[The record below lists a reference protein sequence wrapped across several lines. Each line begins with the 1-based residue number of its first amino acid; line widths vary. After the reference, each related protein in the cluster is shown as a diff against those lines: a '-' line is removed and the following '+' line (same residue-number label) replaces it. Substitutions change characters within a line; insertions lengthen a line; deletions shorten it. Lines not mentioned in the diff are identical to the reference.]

1 MLSAASK
8 INKPTVTQPQKA
20 GTTFFRKAGEAS
32 FFQASKSSAISNHPV
47 QAKLTVS
54 TPDDPHEKEADMVAD
69 KVMRM
74 QEPAA
79 TVSSPI
85 LPKEEKIER
94 KEEEEIQPKK
104 ESTLSSKICCKEDH
118 EEKADRKLDLSVQ
131 RKTEQSPDTNIRDSS
146 DDQDGQTIHRKNIS
160 LHRSDII
167 QCSGRGPPQN
177 SIPFQENLAA
187 SKGSGSELPGT
198 TRGFMESRFNADFGK
213 VRVHTGSGAEQMSGQ
228 IQAQAFTHGNDI
240 YFNKDRYAPDTSGGK
255 QLLAHELTH
264 TIQQG
269 ASPVHSTISSKQF
282 PHTGAGTLISR
293 APQAQAAARAPA
305 DIDLSG
311 KSGGSTLEDD
321 ARKYFKKSLKAD
333 VGDILIH
340 TDEEAAQICRARRVP
355 AFTQGRHICFDPSR
369 YSPTS
374 EEGGILLARQV
385 SESLKQRSII
395 APGTSIRFDGANK
408 KSGKAAKPKQPAGK
422 EETSAKGKKKAGAKE
437 KDAKGP
443 KKKGTAEK
451 HKGKRG
457 GNQSD
462 GPPVKSVKPN
472 PKKSP
477 ASPDEDPAFQKVV
490 GKTKATAKKQ
500 KHHDPAETKATD
512 AQKASPAAPKEA
524 ESVAK
529 ERKTDGMD
537 EAGKKDKPFDSKSFK
552 AELLKKIEDATP
564 KTLEDAADF
573 KENNKV
579 GEVKTAMSEKVS
591 DEKKDT
597 TGPVSSAHAQPLQV
611 NDADNKHPLP
621 LPPTPKG
628 PKPAG
633 VSAQDAAP
641 KQKMDNEISLQEK
654 SNSLD
659 QEMKANDVTEE
670 QLTKSN
676 EPSFTAALD
685 QKKSAQKDATE
696 RPKQF
701 RKDETLMLTQ
711 AKAGAQEE
719 STHALAGMDATRGK
733 NLGMVVQNQQ
743 GTKQKDHLTR
753 AKVSATIESK
763 YLVAEALVTKLLD
776 EADTESNK
784 IFDKGSEAAKDE
796 FENDVDRKMS
806 AYKRERY
813 SGFWGG
819 LSWLEDKLFGM
830 PDEVNVFYTDGRQKY
845 LERMDQVITRVA
857 NYVTA
862 KLNEAKQAIKNAKK
876 DIDDYV
882 HKLPKDLADVGKQA
896 ASDIQ
901 DKFDSLE
908 QNVNDKKDQLI
919 EGLAKKYV
927 DNVKKI
933 DDRIDEMKEA
943 NAGLVDK
950 AIGFLKKVWQV
961 IKDLKNLFTTILSKL
976 AAIVGT
982 ILSSPGGFF
991 DNLGKAFHKGFN
1003 NFKDKFLDYLE
1014 QGLMDWLM
1022 TNLGISGIELPKTF
1036 SPMAIFTL
1044 VLQVLGLT
1052 KQHIKERAVALL
1064 GERKVKLL
1072 ETAGGILYRVYN
1084 EGLGAIWE
1092 MIKEKLTD
1100 LKDVVWEA
1108 IKSFI
1113 KTKIIEAAIV
1123 FLLSMLN
1130 PIGAFIKVCMAI
1142 YDFLMM
1148 LVRFKD
1154 RIMELLD
1161 SILKAVT
1168 DIASGAID
1176 SAANAIEKA
1185 FAKSIPVIIGF
1196 LAALLH
1202 LNDIAAKVRD
1212 IITRIRAKVDKGIDF
1227 VILKADSVIGKFAEG
1242 ALRLEDRGRAAVE
1255 RGKQAAIGVGKK
1267 VVGAVLGWWQARK
1280 EFKTSDGENHS
1291 LFIEKRGS
1299 EYDLMIASDPK
1310 LFKTFITNK
1319 EKEFNKD
1326 GVPAGDPKR
1335 KTIVKARSKTSE
1347 FEIALK
1353 NLEKKDDVSQS
1364 TRRGLSTNENQ
1375 KEYNDV
1381 NELLDEL
1388 VPLVTQLVTRPDE
1401 FPPIRMPIFANNVIA
1416 TNLRAEYIK
1425 KGRFTR
1431 FSASNS
1437 GSHRG
1442 NLEGWREVSD
1452 AGLSSTGDWVRMH
1465 LYTHRL
1471 GGLAT
1476 DSNLTPA
1483 TRLLNDKM
1491 EQFEDTAD
1499 QAVLKGETIWYEI
1512 SNVSYQK
1519 VTTPNGPRKYL
1530 SSLSTNWGKY
1540 DFSTGQPVPVSDP
1553 RNNKAVNQSGITPPD
1568 LSGSVI
1574 YNLNDMGQDRLES
1587 VIGLEEW
1594 SARKVAKALRLNSG
1608 KNKVN
1613 NLAELKLRLQSLKPS
1628 FSIPSDES
1636 KKITAAKDAGKIKY
1650 K

>member
-1 MLSAASK
+1 M
-8 INKPTVTQPQKA
+8 IQPQKA
-20 GTTFFRKAGEAS
+20 GSTFFRKAGEAS
-32 FFQASKSSAISNHPV
+32 FFQASKSGTLFNHPI

-85 LPKEEKIER
+85 HPKEEKIER

-104 ESTLSSKICCKEDH
+104 ESALTNRICCKEDR
-118 EEKADRKLDLSVQ
+118 EEKTDRKLDLSVQ
-131 RKTEQSPDTNIRDSS
+131 RKPEQPADTNLLHSS

-240 YFNKDRYAPDTSGGK
+240 YFGRDRYAPDTSGGRL
-255 QLLAHELTH
+255 LLAHELTH

-269 ASPVHSTISSKQF
+269 ASPVNNTISAKQF
-282 PHTGAGTLISR
+282 PLPGAVTLISR
-293 APQAQAAARAPA
+293 APQAQTANRAPA

-369 YSPTS
+369 YSATS

-385 SESLKQRSII
+385 AESLKQRSII
-395 APGTSIRFDGANK
+395 APGTSIRFDGADKNK
-408 KSGKAAKPKQPAGK
+408 KAAKPKQATGK
-422 EETSAKGKKKAGAKE
+422 EDASAKDKKKGAKE
-437 KDAKGP
+437 KDAKGA
-443 KKKGTAEK
+443 KKKGAAEQ
-451 HKGKRG
+451 HKGKRRG
-457 GNQSD
+457 DTSD

-490 GKTKATAKKQ
+490 GKTKATAKQQ

-537 EAGKKDKPFDSKSFK
+537 EAGKKDKPFDAKSFK
-552 AELLKKIEDATP
+552 AELLKKIEDVTP

-579 GEVKTAMSEKVS
+579 GEVKSVMSGKVS

-597 TGPVSSAHAQPLQV
+597 TGPVSDAHAQPLQV

-628 PKPAG
+628 SKPAG
-633 VSAQDAAP
+633 VGAQDAAP
-641 KQKMDNEISLQEK
+641 KQKLDNEISLQEK

-685 QKKSAQKDATE
+685 QKKNAQKDAVE

-711 AKAGAQEE
+711 AKAGAEGE
-719 STHALAGMDATRGK
+719 SAHALAGMDVARGK

-743 GTKQKDHLTR
+743 VTKQKDHLTR
-753 AKVSATIESK
+753 AKVAATIESK

-776 EADTESNK
+776 EADKESNR
-784 IFDKGSEAAKDE
+784 IFDEGSEAAKNE

-845 LERMDQVITRVA
+845 LDRMDQVITRVA
-857 NYVTA
+857 NYVTS
-862 KLNEAKQAIKNAKK
+862 KLNEAKQAIKNGKK
-876 DIDDYV
+876 DIDEYV

-976 AAIVGT
+976 ASIIGV

-991 DNLGKAFHKGFN
+991 DNLGKAFNKGFN

-1022 TNLGISGIELPKTF
+1022 TNLGIAGIELPKTF
-1036 SPMAIFTL
+1036 SFTAIFTL

-1072 ETAGGILYRVYN
+1072 EGAGGILYRVYN
-1084 EGLGAIWE
+1084 EGLGVLWE
-1092 MIKEKLTD
+1092 MIQEKLTD

-1176 SAANAIEKA
+1176 GAANAIEKA

-1227 VILKADSVIGKFAEG
+1227 VILKADAVVGKFAEG
-1242 ALRLEDRGRAAVE
+1242 ALRLEDRGMAAVE
-1255 RGKQAAIGVGKK
+1255 RGKQAVVGAGKK
-1267 VVGAVLGWWQARK
+1267 VVGAVAGWLGLQKEFTARDGHKHSLYFVGKGASTKLMLASNEPATVEERILSAKKKSTDPEEIIRFDKALNKVIPIRKLIELLLIENAGDTSKLQWQLDIHLNELKEILVDCKIDGAETPLTNVTYKTHSMGMAMEVVAQPLTKFPGNTKGTGTVRGTSGGPLGW
-1280 EFKTSDGENHS
+1280 N
-1291 LFIEKRGS
+1291 
-1299 EYDLMIASDPK
+1299 
-1310 LFKTFITNK
+1310 
-1319 EKEFNKD
+1319 
-1326 GVPAGDPKR
+1326 
-1335 KTIVKARSKTSE
+1335 
-1347 FEIALK
+1347 
-1353 NLEKKDDVSQS
+1353 
-1364 TRRGLSTNENQ
+1364 
-1375 KEYNDV
+1375 
-1381 NELLDEL
+1381 
-1388 VPLVTQLVTRPDE
+1388 
-1401 FPPIRMPIFANNVIA
+1401 IA
-1416 TNLRAEYIK
+1416 TFYNANI
-1425 KGRFTR
+1425 
-1431 FSASNS
+1431 
-1437 GSHRG
+1437 
-1442 NLEGWREVSD
+1442 
-1452 AGLSSTGDWVRMH
+1452 GLMWKQVH
-1465 LYTHRL
+1465 LLAQRL
-1471 GGLAT
+1471 HGPAQPW
-1476 DSNLTPA
+1476 NLTPTIESPNRKLA
-1483 TRLLNDKM
+1483 NLEQKADVDVNSNPPINYKLYRIVVNYARNTSPQKHPIVGDWDQMAFPTSIVAYVQKETENNVREIPMGDNLPTISPDLLPVTVDYYTPRALLIFNYFEETSINDRSTWGSYAHNLHITKARVPDDKM
-1491 EQFEDTAD
+1491 REALLIQCRTY
-1499 QAVLKGETIWYEI
+1499 YE
-1512 SNVSYQK
+1512 
-1519 VTTPNGPRKYL
+1519 
-1530 SSLSTNWGKY
+1530 
-1540 DFSTGQPVPVSDP
+1540 
-1553 RNNKAVNQSGITPPD
+1553 NNK
-1568 LSGSVI
+1568 
-1574 YNLNDMGQDRLES
+1574 
-1587 VIGLEEW
+1587 
-1594 SARKVAKALRLNSG
+1594 
-1608 KNKVN
+1608 NK
-1613 NLAELKLRLQSLKPS
+1613 LKP
-1628 FSIPSDES
+1628 D
-1636 KKITAAKDAGKIKY
+1636 KT
-1650 K
+1650 